1 MIAVISS
8 IISAVSSIAAT
19 VGPAVSAFA
28 TTLVAK
34 LPTIVETIVKVA
46 KVVVQVAEVLGIL
59 SPGEDAL
66 TLGAKVKQEGTRGR
80 MEGESMEEYFDYLR
94 NEVELDKEMLAN
106 MTEEEKIEC
115 QVVGTAMTSEAIS
128 EKMGVQL
135 SPEFIASMAKMEMSA
150 IQLENYVKSFSEKN
164 IDSMDYLTKFL
175 EGKLSD
181 SDLAQIYEIVESVE
195 MSIDPNLDDNALQ
208 SKIDDM
214 KIAIQPD

>member
-1 MIAVISS
+1 MIALISS